1 MTAKGVFYVFVS
13 VSDLARSKR
22 FYGETLGWKLGTDE
36 SDVAGFGFGSG
47 YLVVHAENGSANGKA
62 AASGMHVAVEVD
74 DVNAEHARLRTLG
87 VDVGELRDQPW
98 GERNFHF
105 QDPDGYTWAYGEPKR
120 A

>member
-36 SDVAGFGFGSG
+36 PDVAGFAFGSG
-47 YLVVHAENGSANGKA
+47 YLVVHAADGEAHATS
-62 AASGMHVAVEVD
+62 ASGMHVAVEVD
-74 DVNAEHARLRTLG
+74 DVNAEHARLRKLG

-98 GERNFHF
+98 GERNFYF
-105 QDPDGYTWAYGEPKR
+105 RDPDGYTWAYGQAKR
-120 A
+120 T